1 MKIVSGLG
9 CIDDYIR
16 LVKAGADEV
25 FVGMFLMSGIK
36 NMEVFFL

>member
-1 MKIVSGLG
+1 MKIVAGLG

-25 FVGMFLMSGIK
+25 FLWVCSL
-36 NMEVFFL
+36 